1 MESPRN
7 IAARAGRWSAL
18 HRRKAI
24 VGWLAFVIVAVFIGG
39 SVGTKTLG
47 DDDYQIG
54 ESGRADAAISDHFP
68 DKEDESVLVQS
79 QNGATNLDPEFRRTV
94 ETVVAKLEET
104 RHVRNVQSPYAEG
117 GQGTLSED
125 GKSGLVTFEIPGE
138 NAEDKVD
145 PALATV
151 SKLDRQAPEFR
162 IEEFGGASADKALSQ
177 AFEDDFQKAE
187 VTSLPITLIILIL
200 AFGALLAAFVPLV
213 LAITAVAAA
222 IGLIGP
228 ISQLWPVEETINSV
242 VLLIGLAV
250 GVDYSLFY
258 LRREREERARGRSE
272 EAALEA
278 AAATSGRAVLVS
290 GFTVI
295 AAMAGMY
302 LGGAATFVSFATGTI
317 LVVAISVVGSLT
329 VLPAVLSWLGDR
341 VNKGRVPFLRPERR
355 TGEPRAWSW
364 VLDRVL
370 RRPLVSAIAAG
381 AVLVALAIPV
391 LHIHTAD
398 TGVDGLPRS
407 LEVMQT
413 YDRMQAAFPGEQFT
427 ADIVLEGKNLDR
439 SQIQAAAQELR
450 QVARDSDHFYE
461 PITVDRSPDGE
472 VAVIEVPLAGT
483 GTDETS
489 MAAVETLRE
498 DVVPRVFPSVSGGEV
513 VGVSGFTAGSVD
525 FNELM
530 SSRIW
535 WVFGFVFT
543 VAFVL
548 LLVTFRS
555 IVIPIKAIA
564 LNALSVAAA
573 MGIVTYVFQD
583 GHFEDLLGFDST
595 GAITSWFPLMLFVIL
610 FGLSM
615 DYHVFILSRIKE
627 AVDRGASTED
637 AVSHGIKSTAG
648 VVSAA
653 AIVMVAVFSIFATL
667 SFIDMKQF
675 GVGLAAAVLID
686 ATLVRGVLLPAVMK
700 LLGKWNWYLPSWLEW
715 LPKGPALDAEGLPAA
730 PAPAGDRRG
739 AGAPGPP
746 PAAARSPPKP
756 HTPPPR
762 PPPPRA
768 RPRG

>member
-1 MESPRN
+1 MRKRTHNN
-7 IAARAGRWSAL
+7 IAARAGRWSAQ
-18 HRRKAI
+18 HRKKAI
-24 VGWLAFVIVAVFIGG
+24 VGWLVFVILAVFVGG

-47 DDDYQIG
+47 DDDYEIG
-54 ESGRADAAISDHFP
+54 ESGRADSVRADHFP
-68 DKEDESVLVQS
+68 NKEDESVLVQS
-79 QNGATNLDPEFRRTV
+79 QNGARTDDAEFKQV
-94 ETVVAKLEET
+94 VQTVVARLEQTEN
-104 RHVRNVQSPYAEG
+104 VRNVQSPYAEDS
-117 GQGTLSED
+117 QGALSED
-125 GKSGLVTFEIPGE
+125 GKSALVTFDLPGE
-138 NAEDKVD
+138 DADKKVE
-145 PALATV
+145 PSLAAVSALDKQE
-151 SKLDRQAPEFR
+151 SSFR
-162 IEEFGGASADKALSQ
+162 IEQFGGGSADKALGE
-177 AFEDDFQKAE
+177 AFADDFKKAE

-228 ISQLWPVEETINSV
+228 ISQIAPMEETVNSV

-290 GFTVI
+290 GITVV

-302 LGGAATFVSFATGTI
+302 FGGAATFTSFATGTI
-317 LVVAISVVGSLT
+317 LVVAISVIGSLT
-329 VLPAVLSWLGDR
+329 VLPAILSKLGDR

-355 TGEPRAWSW
+355 TGEPRIWSAI
-364 VLDRVL
+364 LDRVL
-370 RRPLVSAIAAG
+370 KRPLVSLVAAG
-381 AVLVALAIPV
+381 AVLVVLAIPV

-398 TGVDGLPRS
+398 TGVEGLPRS
-407 LEVMQT
+407 IEAVQT

-427 ADIVLEGKNLDR
+427 ADIVVEGRNLDQ
-439 SQIQAAAQELR
+439 SEIQAAAQELR
-450 QVARDSDHFYE
+450 QVARGSDQFHE
-461 PITVDRSPDGE
+461 PVTVDMSRDGQ
-472 VAVIEVPLAGT
+472 VAVLQVPLAGS
-483 GTDETS
+483 GTDDSS
-489 MAAVETLRE
+489 MSALETLRGE
-498 DVVPRVFPSVSGGEV
+498 TVPQVVSPAVSSGEV
-513 VGVSGFTAGSVD
+513 VGVSGFTAGSAD

-530 SSRIW
+530 SARIW
-535 WVFGFVFT
+535 WVFGFVFLM
-543 VAFVL
+543 AFLL

-555 IVIPIKAIA
+555 IVIPIKAIV
-564 LNALSVAAA
+564 LNVLSVAAA

-583 GHFEDLLGFDST
+583 GHFESLLDFEST
-595 GAITSWFPLMLFVIL
+595 GAVTAWFPIMLFVIL

-627 AVDRGASTED
+627 AVDRGESTEE

-686 ATLVRGVLLPAVMK
+686 ATLVRGVLLPAAMK
-700 LLGKWNWYLPSWLEW
+700 LLGDWNWYLPKWLEW
-715 LPKGPALDAEGLPAA
+715 LPHLEHGEKLEPVEAPSV
-730 PAPAGDRRG
+730 PAPTA
-739 AGAPGPP
+739 
-746 PAAARSPPKP
+746 
-756 HTPPPR
+756 
-762 PPPPRA
+762 
-768 RPRG
+768 

>member
-1 MESPRN
+1 MLPAMESPRN
-7 IAARAGRWSAL
+7 IAARAGRWSAQ
-18 HRRKAI
+18 HRKKAI

-39 SVGTKTLG
+39 SVGTKTL
-47 DDDYQIG
+47 DDNDYQIG
-54 ESGRADAAISDHFP
+54 ESGRADAAVSDHFP
-68 DKEDESVLVQS
+68 DKESESVLVQS
-79 QNGATNLDPEFRRTV
+79 QNGTRTDDPEFRQTV
-94 ETVVAKLEET
+94 QTVVAKLEDT
-104 RHVRNVQSPYAEG
+104 RHVRSVESPYAEG
-117 GQGTLSED
+117 SQGTLSED
-125 GKSGLVTFEIPGE
+125 GKSALVRFELRGE
-138 NAEDKVD
+138 NVEDKVN
-145 PALATV
+145 PALSAV
-151 SKLDRQAPEFR
+151 AALDRQAPEFR
-162 IEEFGGASADKALSQ
+162 IEEFGGASADKALSE
-177 AFEDDFQKAE
+177 AFADDFQKAE
-187 VTSLPITLIILIL
+187 FTSLPITLIILIL

-228 ISQLWPVEETINSV
+228 ISQIWPVEETINSV

-302 LGGAATFVSFATGTI
+302 FGGAATFVSFATGTI
-317 LVVAISVVGSLT
+317 LVVAISVLGSLT
-329 VLPAVLSWLGDR
+329 VLPAVLSKLGDR
-341 VNKGRVPFLRPERR
+341 VNKGRVPFLRPEKR

-370 RRPLVSAIAAG
+370 RRPLASVIAAG
-381 AVLVALAIPV
+381 AVLVVLAIPV

-398 TGVDGLPRS
+398 SGIDGLPRS
-407 LEVMQT
+407 IEVMQT

-427 ADIVLEGKNLDR
+427 ADIVLEGRNLDEG
-439 SQIQAAAQELR
+439 QIQAAAQELR
-450 QVARDSDHFYE
+450 QVARDSNEFYE

-472 VAVIEVPLAGT
+472 VAVLEVPLAGT

-530 SSRIW
+530 SERIW
-535 WVFGFVFT
+535 FVF
-543 VAFVL
+543 AFVFAMAFAL

-555 IVIPIKAIA
+555 IVIPIKAII
-564 LNALSVAAA
+564 LNVLSVAAA

-595 GAITSWFPLMLFVIL
+595 GAITAWFPLMLFVIL

-627 AVDRGASTED
+627 AVDRGESTED
-637 AVSHGIKSTAG
+637 AVSHGIKSTAS

-653 AIVMVAVFSIFATL
+653 AIVMVSVFGIFATL

-686 ATLVRGVLLPAVMK
+686 ATLVRGVLLPAAMK
-700 LLGKWNWYLPSWLEW
+700 LLGTWNWYLPSWLEW
-715 LPKGPALDAEGLPAA
+715 LPKGPALDAEGLP
-730 PAPAGDRRG
+730 P
-739 AGAPGPP
+739 
-746 PAAARSPPKP
+746 
-756 HTPPPR
+756 TPEEPR
-762 PPPPRA
+762 PARA
-768 RPRG
+768 PHRPRGEAQPAEA

>member
-1 MESPRN
+1 MRKTSDTN
-7 IAARAGRWSAL
+7 IAARAGRWSAQ
-18 HRRKAI
+18 HRKKAI
-24 VGWLAFVIVAVFIGG
+24 VGWLVFVILAVFIGG
-39 SVGTKTLG
+39 SVGTSTL
-47 DDDYQIG
+47 DDNDYEIG
-54 ESGRADAAISDHFP
+54 ESGRADSAISDHFP

-79 QNGATNLDPEFRRTV
+79 QNGARTDDAEFRQV
-94 ETVVAKLEET
+94 VQTVVT
-104 RHVRNVQSPYAEG
+104 RLGGTANVRNVQSPYAEG
-117 GQGTLSED
+117 SQGALSED
-125 GKSGLVTFEIPGE
+125 GRSALVTFDLPGE
-138 NAEDKVD
+138 DADKKVE
-145 PALATV
+145 PSLAAV
-151 SKLDRQAPEFR
+151 SSLDRQEGSFR
-162 IEEFGGASADKALSQ
+162 IEQFGGGSADKALSE
-177 AFEDDFQKAE
+177 AFEEDFQRAE

-213 LAITAVAAA
+213 LAVTAVAAA

-228 ISQLWPVEETINSV
+228 ISQLMPMEESINSV

-290 GFTVI
+290 GITVV

-302 LGGAATFVSFATGTI
+302 FGGAATFTSFATGTI
-317 LVVAISVVGSLT
+317 LVVAISVIGSLT
-329 VLPAVLSWLGDR
+329 VLPAILSKLGDR

-355 TGEPRAWSW
+355 TGEPRVWSA

-370 RRPLVSAIAAG
+370 KRPLVSLVAAG
-381 AVLVALAIPV
+381 SVLVVLAIPV
-391 LHIHTAD
+391 FHIHTAD

-427 ADIVLEGKNLDR
+427 ADIVVEGRNLDR
-439 SQIQAAAQELR
+439 SEVQAAAQELR
-450 QVARDSDHFYE
+450 QVARGSDQFHE
-461 PITVDRSPDGE
+461 PVTMDMSRDGQL
-472 VAVIEVPLAGT
+472 AVIEVPLAGT
-483 GTDETS
+483 GTDDTS
-489 MAAVETLRE
+489 MNALETLRS
-498 DVVPRVFPSVSGGEV
+498 DVVPEITPTVGSGDV
-513 VGVSGFTAGSVD
+513 VGVSGFTAGSAD

-530 SSRIW
+530 SERIW
-535 WVFGFVFT
+535 WVFGFVFLM
-543 VAFVL
+543 AFLL

-555 IVIPIKAIA
+555 IVIPIKAIV
-564 LNALSVAAA
+564 LNVLSVAAA

-583 GHFEDLLGFDST
+583 GHFESLLDFDST
-595 GAITSWFPLMLFVIL
+595 GAVTAWFPIMLFVIL

-627 AVDRGASTED
+627 AVDRGESTEE

-686 ATLVRGVLLPAVMK
+686 ATLVRGVLLPAAMK

-715 LPKGPALDAEGLPAA
+715 LPKGPAIEG
-730 PAPAGDRRG
+730 
-739 AGAPGPP
+739 
-746 PAAARSPPKP
+746 SPEPVEREREP
-756 HTPPPR
+756 LLRPEPR
-762 PPPPRA
+762 PVEA
-768 RPRG
+768 